1 MAGSRDR
8 DAAVGG
14 DMDPEEFR
22 REGHRVVDW
31 LADYFAHPERFP
43 VLAQVQPGD
52 LVRALPSRAPEGP
65 ESFDAIFD
73 DFTRLVVPGITHW
86 NHPGFFAY
94 FAISGSGPGVL
105 AEMLAAGLNVQAM
118 LWRTSPA
125 ATELEEVALGWL
137 RDLMHLPPAFE
148 GVIYDTASVAVLH
161 ALAAAREAVIADVRT
176 KGLLGRSDVPRV
188 RVYLSAHTHSSADK
202 SVILLG
208 LGKDALAHIPGDANH
223 AMRVDLLREAIAAD
237 RRAGILP
244 LAIIATIGTTSS
256 TAIDPVHEIA
266 DLCEAEGIW
275 LHVDAAYAGV
285 MAMLP
290 AWRHAFRGAERADT
304 LVVNPHKWLFTPFDC
319 SVLYC
324 RRMDMLRQAFSLVAE
339 YLKTTEAAPVRNLM
353 DTGIQLGRRF
363 RALKLWM
370 VLRYFGA
377 SGIRQR
383 LEAHVE
389 LARMFAG
396 WVDSTQGWERLAP
409 VPFSVVCFRHHPAGM
424 DDEAVLES
432 HNAAI
437 MDAVNASGEAFLSH
451 TKLDGRYVLRLAIGN
466 IRTEERHVRRVWA
479 LLTEAAAALPSM

>member
-1 MAGSRDR
+1 
-8 DAAVGG
+8 
-14 DMDPEEFR
+14 MDPEEFR
-22 REGHRVVDW
+22 RRRSPGRR
-31 LADYFAHPERFP
+31 LARRLLRAPERFP

-52 LVRALPSRAPEGP
+52 LVRALPSRAPEAP

-137 RDLMHLPPAFE
+137 RDLMQLPPAFE
-148 GVIYDTASVAVLH
+148 GVIYDTASMAVLH
-161 ALAAAREAVIADVRT
+161 ALAAAREAGRSPTSARR
-176 KGLLGRSDVPRV
+176 GLLGRPDLPRV

-208 LGKDALAHIPGDANH
+208 LGKDAIAHIPGDAQH

-237 RRAGILP
+237 RRAGIVP
-244 LAIIATIGTTSS
+244 LAVIATIGTTSS
-256 TAIDPVHEIA
+256 TAIDPVNDIA

-290 AWRHAFRGAERADT
+290 AWRTAFRGAERADT

-324 RRMDMLRQAFSLVAE
+324 RRMDVL
-339 YLKTTEAAPVRNLM
+339 AAGVLA
-353 DTGIQLGRRF
+353 GRRVPEDHRD
-363 RALKLWM
+363 RAGEEPDGH
-370 VLRYFGA
+370 RH
-377 SGIRQR
+377 S
-383 LEAHVE
+383 
-389 LARMFAG
+389 AR
-396 WVDSTQGWERLAP
+396 
-409 VPFSVVCFRHHPAGM
+409 PALPRA
-424 DDEAVLES
+424 EAV
-432 HNAAI
+432 
-437 MDAVNASGEAFLSH
+437 
-451 TKLDGRYVLRLAIGN
+451 DGA
-466 IRTEERHVRRVWA
+466 A
-479 LLTEAAAALPSM
+479 LLRRGGHPPAPRGARGPGADVCRAGSTRRRGLGAYGAGALQRRLLPPSSGRHRRRGRPRTAQRRDHGAR